1 MTNLLDNF
9 NEDIVKLLISLVIGS
24 IIGAERE
31 YRSKSAGFRTLI
43 LVCVGS
49 TLFTIFSIRIGLG
62 NPDRIAANIITGIG
76 FLGAGAIF
84 RSDNGVSG
92 LTTATTI
99 WMAAALGMGVGS
111 GEYIICCVGTVVI
124 LIVLLVFTR
133 LEKFI
138 DETHQNRN
146 YKLMFDF
153 DETILKQYEL
163 LFKQYNLQSH
173 GGKKIRRGDH
183 IIGTWELQGALKDHN
198 RLAEELMQDKK
209 ILEFDF

>member
-84 RSDNGVSG
+84 RSDNGV
-92 LTTATTI
+92 
-99 WMAAALGMGVGS
+99 
-111 GEYIICCVGTVVI
+111 GTVVI

-153 DETILKQYEL
+153 DETILKQYEV